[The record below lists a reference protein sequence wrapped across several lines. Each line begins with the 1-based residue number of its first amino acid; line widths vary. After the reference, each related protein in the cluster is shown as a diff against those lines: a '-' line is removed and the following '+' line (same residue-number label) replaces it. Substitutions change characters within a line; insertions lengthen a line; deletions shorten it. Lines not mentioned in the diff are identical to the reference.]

1 MECCSRGGAAW
12 RAVYHT
18 GPIGI
23 IPRMVGNR
31 WRLILSPPAAGSVNM
46 ALDEA
51 ILESVAAAKSPAT
64 LRLYAW
70 APPCLSLGHA
80 QSIESVDL
88 YGLHDLG
95 WDLVR
100 RPTGGRAIL
109 HTDELTYAVAGLAA
123 DPLLAGG
130 VLASYQRLSAGLVHA
145 LQLLGLGAELRSS
158 SNPAPS
164 ASRSSPICFEV
175 PGPFELTWGGR
186 KLLGSAQ
193 LRRSGAVLQHGT
205 LPLEGDLGRICS
217 VLHLPDREQAKQ
229 SLRRAA
235 ATLEQALGRKASWEA
250 AAAALADGF
259 REALQLDLIE
269 GAPTEAELE
278 RSEQLLA
285 ERYVLVDGPVRR

>member
-1 MECCSRGGAAW
+1 MLLTWGGAAC

-18 GPIGI
+18 GPMGI
-23 IPRMVGNR
+23 IPRMAANR
-31 WRLILSPPAAGSVNM
+31 WRLILSSPAAGAENM

-51 ILESVAAAKSPAT
+51 ILESVASAKSPPT

-70 APPCLSLGHA
+70 TPACLSLGHA
-80 QSIESVDL
+80 QSIDSVDL

-109 HTDELTYAVAGLAA
+109 HTDELTYSVAGTAA

-130 VLASYQRLSAGLVHA
+130 VLSSYQRLSAGLLHG
-145 LQLLGLGAELRSS
+145 LRLLGLGAELRSS
-158 SNPAPS
+158 PSPAPP
-164 ASRSSPICFEV
+164 ANGSSPICFEV
-175 PGPFELTWGGR
+175 PSPFELTWAGR

-193 LRRSGAVLQHGT
+193 LRRSGAVLQHGS

-217 VLHLPDREQAKQ
+217 VLHLSDREAA
-229 SLRRAA
+229 RRSVRLAA
-235 ATLEQALGRKASWEA
+235 ATLEQALGRRTSWERVA
-250 AAAALADGF
+250 EAIADGF

-269 GAPTEAELE
+269 GSPTEAELE
-278 RSEQLLA
+278 RSEQLSA
-285 ERYVLVDGPVRR
+285 ERYVLVDGTARR

>member
-1 MECCSRGGAAW
+1 MA
-12 RAVYHT
+12 
-18 GPIGI
+18 
-23 IPRMVGNR
+23 GNR
-31 WRLILSPPAAGSVNM
+31 WRLILSPPAAGAENM

-70 APPCLSLGHA
+70 TPPCLSLGHA

-109 HTDELTYAVAGLAA
+109 HTDELTYSVAGAAA

-130 VLASYQRLSAGLVHA
+130 VLPSYQRLSAGLLHG
-145 LQLLGLGAELRSS
+145 LRLLGLGAELRSS
-158 SNPAPS
+158 PNPAP
-164 ASRSSPICFEV
+164 AVRGSSPICFEV
-175 PGPFELTWGGR
+175 PSPFELTWAGR

-193 LRRSGAVLQHGT
+193 LRRSGAVLQHGS

-217 VLHLPDREQAKQ
+217 VLHLPDREAAKR
-229 SLRRAA
+229 SVRRAA
-235 ATLEQALGRKASWEA
+235 ATLEQALGRRTSWKTVAEA
-250 AAAALADGF
+250 VAEGF

-269 GAPTEAELE
+269 SSPTETELE

-285 ERYVLVDGPVRR
+285 VRYVRVDGTVR